1 MPLLNYTTTI
11 TAQKTVGEIMAILAN
26 HGAKAILMKY
36 GETGEIEALSFQVNT
51 IATGEMGIQLPINP
65 DAVLKVMSRQRI
77 PKKYQ
82 NRTQAI
88 KVAWRIAE
96 TWIKAQSAIIETEMV
111 SLEQIFLPYWIT
123 PSGKTL
129 YDHLIDT
136 KFQLGQG
143 RED

>member
-65 DAVLKVMSRQRI
+65 DAVLKVMSRQNI

-82 NRTQAI
+82 NRAQAI

>member
-1 MPLLNYTTTI
+1 MPLLNYTTTVS
-11 TAQKTVGEIMAILAN
+11 AQKTVGEIMAILAN
-26 HGAKAILMKY
+26 HGAKAILMNY
-36 GETGEIEALSFQVNT
+36 DEVGEIEALSFQVQT
-51 IATGEMGIQLPINP
+51 VAGEIGIQLPINP

-77 PKKYQ
+77 RKKYQ

-129 YDHLIDT
+129 YDHLVDT

>member
-1 MPLLNYTTTI
+1 MPLLNYTTTVS
-11 TAQKTVGEIMAILAN
+11 AQKTVGEIMAILAN
-26 HGAKAILMKY
+26 HGAKAVLMNY
-36 GETGEIEALSFQVNT
+36 GETGEIEALSFQV
-51 IATGEMGIQLPINP
+51 ATVAGEMGIRLPVNP

-96 TWIKAQSAIIETEMV
+96 TWIKAQAAIIETEMV

-129 YDHLIDT
+129 YNHLVDT
-136 KFQLGQG
+136 KFQLSQG
-143 RED
+143 REE

>member
-1 MPLLNYTTTI
+1 MPLLNYTTRI
-11 TAQKTVGEIMAILAN
+11 SAQKTVGEITTILIS
-26 HGAKAILMKY
+26 HGAKAILMNYDKA
-36 GETGEIEALSFQVNT
+36 GEIESLSFQIPHT
-51 IATGEMGIQLPINP
+51 TGDIGIRLPINS
-65 DAVLKVMSRQRI
+65 DAVLKVMTRQHV
-77 PKKYQ
+77 PKRYQ